1 MSVAGDSV
9 VDDDER
15 FSVYYQYMSFFQMIQ
30 NADFE
35 ILL

>member
-1 MSVAGDSV
+1 
-9 VDDDER
+9 
-15 FSVYYQYMSFFQMIQ
+15 MSFFQMIQ